1 MSHALTVCSNSLF
14 ESLGVL
20 HRRLLPAKESNKS
33 TIKYTYIG
41 GFTLTQE
48 DAKAYLCA
56 DSTKRR
62 VHKWKD
68 VKVNVFI

>member
-1 MSHALTVCSNSLF
+1 MSFPYDSTV
-14 ESLGVL
+14 
-20 HRRLLPAKESNKS
+20 R
-33 TIKYTYIG
+33 YTYIG

-48 DAKAYLCA
+48 DAKAYLYA